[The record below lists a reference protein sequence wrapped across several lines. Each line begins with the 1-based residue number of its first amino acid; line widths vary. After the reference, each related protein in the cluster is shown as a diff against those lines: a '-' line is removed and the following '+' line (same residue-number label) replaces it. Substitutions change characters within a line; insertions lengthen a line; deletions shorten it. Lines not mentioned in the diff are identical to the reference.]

1 MSKAIRTK
9 CDCGTTHDSK
19 KEAEYCGE
27 LAIRMKARDICAF
40 ISHPEPITL
49 VPKLRGCKAKAITWK
64 LDFHVVG
71 APPPDRTPDEE
82 PESTG
87 YYVDVKGCLYA
98 KRTKMRG
105 YRETQMKIRLW
116 QLMGIPWPLHIVYT
130 DRVDIYPGGAE

>member
-27 LAIRMKARDICAF
+27 LKVRVRAGELDTV
-40 ISHPEPITL
+40 ISHPAPITL
-49 VPKLRGCKAKAITWK
+49 VQKLEGCSARAITWK
-64 LDFHVVG
+64 LDFRVSVDAFYHG
-71 APPPDRTPDEE
+71 RE
-82 PESTG
+82 PNT

-130 DRVDIYPGGAE
+130 DRVDIYPGGDE

>member
-27 LAIRMKARDICAF
+27 LKVREKSGDIGGF
-40 ISHPEPITL
+40 YPHPSPITL
-49 VPKLRGCKAKAITWK
+49 VPKRPDCKARAITWK
-64 LDFHVVG
+64 LDFVIFAMPTEAGYV
-71 APPPDRTPDEE
+71 AN
-82 PESTG
+82 

-130 DRVDIYPGGAE
+130 DRIDVYPGGNE